1 MDVSIC
7 INKLSFSLDV
17 DPEKVSQFPSSF
29 LRLQFTIILLIVSI
43 FILVIICHLCARGLM
58 LGSWSIGAGKSCWL
72 CVMVFNGFV
81 IDVCL
86 QRVILTRWSQ
96 FNYMCGCVFTG

>member
-29 LRLQFTIILLIVSI
+29 LRLQFTIILLIVSD
-43 FILVIICHLCARGLM
+43 FILLVICHLCAKLINFPGRLM
-58 LGSWSIGAGKSCWL
+58 FGSWLIGILYS
-72 CVMVFNGFV
+72 
-81 IDVCL
+81 
-86 QRVILTRWSQ
+86 RVL
-96 FNYMCGCVFTG
+96 